1 MKGRNMATTDEPL
14 ETWSVKITADTSDLQ
29 TALTS
34 TTRLGRQ
41 FSTTLVSAFDDIA
54 VKGKNVGDVFKS
66 LALNVSNLALKS
78 ALQPLTTG
86 LASVFQSA
94 ISGVLPFAK
103 GGVIQQGTPVPFASG
118 GVIASPI
125 SFPLAGGATGL
136 AGERGPEAIMP
147 LTRGSDGRLGVAM
160 AGGGGQNVTINI
172 TTPDA
177 QSFNRSQ
184 SQIAAMIARA
194 AAAGQRN
201 L

>member
-1 MKGRNMATTDEPL
+1 MATTGEPL
-14 ETWSVKITADTSDLQ
+14 ETWSVKVTADTSDLQ
-29 TALTS
+29 TALNS
-34 TTRLGRQ
+34 TTRIGRQ
-41 FSTTLVSAFDDIA
+41 FSTSLVSAFDDIA
-54 VKGKNVGDVFKS
+54 IKGKNVGDVFKS
-66 LALNVSNLALKS
+66 LALNISNIALKT

-86 LASVFQSA
+86 LASVFQNV
-94 ISGVLPFAK
+94 ISGATPFAR
-103 GGVIQQGTPVPFASG
+103 GGVIQHGTPVPFASG

-136 AGERGPEAIMP
+136 AGEKGPEAIMP

-160 AGGGGQNVTINI
+160 AGGTSQNVTINI

>member
-1 MKGRNMATTDEPL
+1 MPTTDQPL
-14 ETWSVKITADTSDLQ
+14 ETWTVKVSADTSDLQ

-41 FSTTLVSAFDDIA
+41 FATTLVSAFDDIA

-66 LALNVSNLALKS
+66 LALNISNIALKT

-86 LASVFQSA
+86 LASVFQNV
-94 ISGVLPFAK
+94 ISGATPFAK
-103 GGVIQQGTPVPFASG
+103 GGVIQQGTPMPFASG

-160 AGGGGQNVTINI
+160 AGGGVQQITINI
-172 TTPDA
+172 STPDA
-177 QSFNRSQ
+177 QSFSRSQ

-194 AAAGQRN
+194 AASGQRN

>member
-1 MKGRNMATTDEPL
+1 MATTDEPL
-14 ETWSVKITADTSDLQ
+14 ETWAVKITADTSDLQ

-66 LALNVSNLALKS
+66 LALNISNLALKT

-86 LASVFQSA
+86 LASVFQGL
-94 ISGVLPFAK
+94 ISGTTAFAK
-103 GGVIQQGTPVPFASG
+103 GGVIQHGTPVPFASG

-136 AGERGPEAIMP
+136 AGEKGPEAIMP

-160 AGGGGQNVTINI
+160 AGSGGQQVTINI
-172 TTPDA
+172 STPDA

>member
-1 MKGRNMATTDEPL
+1 MNDDQL
-14 ETWSVKITADTSDLQ
+14 ETWNVKVTADTSDLETKLQ
-29 TALTS
+29 STS
-34 TTRLGRQ
+34 RTGRQ
-41 FSTTLVSAFDDIA
+41 FANTLVSAFDDIA
-54 VKGKNVGDVFKS
+54 IKGKNVGDVFKS
-66 LALNVSNLALKS
+66 LALNISQLALKT
-78 ALQPLTTG
+78 ALQPLTSG
-86 LASVFQSA
+86 LASMFQGV
-94 ISGVLPFAK
+94 ISGATPFAK
-103 GGVIQQGTPVPFASG
+103 GGVIQSGTPVPFASG

-160 AGGGGQNVTINI
+160 SGGGGQQITINI
-172 TTPDA
+172 STPDV
-177 QSFNRSQ
+177 QSFGRSQ

>member
-1 MKGRNMATTDEPL
+1 MATTDEPL
-14 ETWSVKITADTSDLQ
+14 ETWTVKVTADTSDLESK
-29 TALTS
+29 LTS
-34 TTRLGRQ
+34 TTRAGRQ
-41 FSTTLVSAFDDIA
+41 LSSTLVSAFDDIA

-66 LALNVSNLALKS
+66 LALSISNLALKT

-86 LASVFQSA
+86 LTSVFQSV
-94 ISGVLPFAK
+94 ISGATPFAK

-136 AGERGPEAIMP
+136 AGEKGPEAIMP

-160 AGGGGQNVTINI
+160 PGSGGGQQINI
-172 TTPDA
+172 NISTPDA

-184 SQIAAMIARA
+184 TQIAAMIARA

>member
-1 MKGRNMATTDEPL
+1 MATTDEPI
-14 ETWSVKITADTSDLQ
+14 ETWSVKLTADTSDLQ

-54 VKGKNVGDVFKS
+54 IKGKNVGDVFKS
-66 LALNVSNLALKS
+66 LALNISNLALKT

-86 LASVFQSA
+86 LASVFQNVIGGA
-94 ISGVLPFAK
+94 LPFAK
-103 GGVIQQGTPVPFASG
+103 GGVIQQGTAVPFASG

-125 SFPLAGGATGL
+125 SFPLAGGAMGL
-136 AGERGPEAIMP
+136 AGEKGPEAIMP

-160 AGGGGQNVTINI
+160 SGGGGQPITINI
-172 TTPDA
+172 ATPDV

>member
-1 MKGRNMATTDEPL
+1 MTMNDDQL
-14 ETWSVKITADTSDLQ
+14 ETWNVKVTADTSDLETKLQ
-29 TALTS
+29 STS
-34 TTRLGRQ
+34 RTGRQ
-41 FSTTLVSAFDDIA
+41 FANTLVSAFDDIA
-54 VKGKNVGDVFKS
+54 IKGKNVGDVFKS
-66 LALNVSNLALKS
+66 LALNLSQLALKT
-78 ALQPLTTG
+78 ALQPLTSD
-86 LASVFQSA
+86 LASVFQGV
-94 ISGVLPFAK
+94 ISGATPFAK
-103 GGVIQQGTPVPFASG
+103 GGVIQAGTPVPFASG

-160 AGGGGQNVTINI
+160 SGGGGQQITINI
-172 TTPDA
+172 STPDV
-177 QSFNRSQ
+177 QSFGRSQ

>member
-1 MKGRNMATTDEPL
+1 MNDDQL
-14 ETWSVKITADTSDLQ
+14 ETWNVKVTADTSDLETKLQ
-29 TALTS
+29 STS
-34 TTRLGRQ
+34 RTGRQ
-41 FSTTLVSAFDDIA
+41 FANTLVSAFDDIA
-54 VKGKNVGDVFKS
+54 IKGKNVGDVFKS
-66 LALNVSNLALKS
+66 LALNLSQLALKT
-78 ALQPLTTG
+78 ALQPLTSD
-86 LASVFQSA
+86 LASVFQGV
-94 ISGVLPFAK
+94 ISGATPFAK
-103 GGVIQQGTPVPFASG
+103 GGVIQAGTPVPFASG

-160 AGGGGQNVTINI
+160 SGGGGQQITINI
-172 TTPDA
+172 STPDV
-177 QSFNRSQ
+177 QSFGRSQ

>member
-1 MKGRNMATTDEPL
+1 MATTDDPID
-14 ETWSVKITADTSDLQ
+14 TWSVKVTADTSELESK
-29 TALTS
+29 LTS

-41 FSTTLVSAFDDIA
+41 FATTLVSAFDDIA
-54 VKGKNVGDVFKS
+54 IKGKNVGDVFKS
-66 LALNVSNLALKS
+66 LALNVSNLALKA

-86 LASVFQSA
+86 LASMFQSA
-94 ISGVLPFAK
+94 IGGVTPFAK
-103 GGVIQQGTPVPFASG
+103 GGVIAGGTPVPFASG

-136 AGERGPEAIMP
+136 AGEKGPEAIMP
-147 LTRGSDGRLGVAM
+147 LTRGPDGRLGVATSGG
-160 AGGGGQNVTINI
+160 AGQHITINI
-172 TTPDA
+172 ATPDA